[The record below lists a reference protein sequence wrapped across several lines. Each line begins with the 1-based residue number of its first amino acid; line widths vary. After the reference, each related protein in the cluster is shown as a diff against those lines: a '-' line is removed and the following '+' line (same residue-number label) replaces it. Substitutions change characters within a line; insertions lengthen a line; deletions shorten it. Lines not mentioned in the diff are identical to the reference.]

1 MASFDDAPPDAS
13 KAMLTAAL
21 GGLLSFGV
29 TSCVFSV
36 AERDDGPEVTST
48 TNAATTTT
56 GSTSTSSGMG
66 GAPSTSSATS
76 TSTDAA
82 TTTSVSAS
90 GTTVSGTATASTGTG
105 STNPHTPIPN
115 IACMDGIVPNP
126 MITLS
131 TVVGITQAQFEA
143 MCSEANGIFEIQPL
157 CGGSNACRG
166 FTYDTGSMTY
176 TEHTCQHTNTCA
188 GYNCVVCDEA

>member
-1 MASFDDAPPDAS
+1 MASFDDAPDAS

-29 TSCVFSV
+29 TSGCVFSV
-36 AERDDGPEVTST
+36 SEQDDGPEVTST
-48 TNAATTTT
+48 TNGTSSSAT
-56 GSTSTSSGMG
+56 SSSSGMG

-76 TSTDAA
+76 TSTDAG
-82 TTTSVSAS
+82 TTSSVATGS
-90 GTTVSGTATASTGTG
+90 TVSGTATGSTATG
-105 STNPHTPIPN
+105 ATNPHTPIPDT
-115 IACMDGIVPNP
+115 ACVDGIVPNP
-126 MITLS
+126 VVTLS
-131 TVVGITQAQFEA
+131 TVVGITQSQFEA
-143 MCSEANGIFEIQPL
+143 MCAEANGIFEIQPL

-188 GYNCVVCDEA
+188 GYNCVVCDDEA